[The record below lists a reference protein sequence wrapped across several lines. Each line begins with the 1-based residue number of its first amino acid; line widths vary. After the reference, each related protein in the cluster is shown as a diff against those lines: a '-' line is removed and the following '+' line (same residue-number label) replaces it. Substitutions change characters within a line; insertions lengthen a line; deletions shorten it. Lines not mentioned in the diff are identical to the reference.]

1 MRKLGKMITLL
12 AATTI
17 MAVGMITTAF
27 AADAITPTEF
37 YYGTEAMTA
46 PQTFSYNNSNFING
60 KYYQGVVVPVN
71 VTKAGS
77 LKVVT
82 TATSVLKDINI
93 EVYSDVACTN
103 RMEYLTDL
111 KVGSTTVEDYV
122 SFSNAGTYYIKF
134 DSYCYNGEDVY
145 TNTFTV
151 QTGFYTLD
159 AKVIKDGET
168 IETQAKISM
177 FLIIQLQRQE
187 KLQ

>member
-82 TATSVLKDINI
+82 TATSVVKDINI
-93 EVYSDVACTN
+93 EVYSDAACTN

-122 SFSNAGTYYIKF
+122 SFSNA
-134 DSYCYNGEDVY
+134 
-145 TNTFTV
+145 
-151 QTGFYTLD
+151 
-159 AKVIKDGET
+159 
-168 IETQAKISM
+168 
-177 FLIIQLQRQE
+177 
-187 KLQ
+187 